1 MSDGLKHIL
10 FAEKG
15 DGIPIKGPLGTTLGM
30 LCEFAVTLRRIPTGT
45 KLGAVADKVFG
56 VQVFVTVTDIGGGRL
71 VGVAVSIKGLKSRN
85 GSRRVAEETRCAP
98 CTIGGTGLVGGSMLT
113 DKVLSLK

>member
-1 MSDGLKHIL
+1 MELL
-10 FAEKG
+10 
-15 DGIPIKGPLGTTLGM
+15 PIR
-30 LCEFAVTLRRIPTGT
+30 F
-45 KLGAVADKVFG
+45 FS

-113 DKVLSLK
+113 DKVLALK